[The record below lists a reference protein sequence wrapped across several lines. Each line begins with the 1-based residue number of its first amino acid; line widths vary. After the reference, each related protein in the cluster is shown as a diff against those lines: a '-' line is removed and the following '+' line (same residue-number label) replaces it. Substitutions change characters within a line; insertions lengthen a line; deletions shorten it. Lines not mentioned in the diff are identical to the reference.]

1 MAKILYMVLYQEA
14 SFQLFSHL
22 NFYLLVYSLI
32 QTDQKDKVD
41 RLPPELT
48 LGLRRPNN
56 QSVHLKTRPL
66 SMAVNALQEVHVRDQ
81 EQVVEPEQGVAGALK
96 QTNSRA
102 LRAGD
107 S

>member
-1 MAKILYMVLYQEA
+1 MAKMLYMVLYQEA
-14 SFQLFSHL
+14 SFQSFSHL

-41 RLPPELT
+41 QAPSGAHIGVEET
-48 LGLRRPNN
+48 Q

-66 SMAVNALQEVHVRDQ
+66 SMAVNALQEVHVPDQ
-81 EQVVEPEQGVAGALK
+81 EQVVESEQGVAGALK
-96 QTNSRA
+96 QTDSRA